1 MPKENIVV
9 STKDLSKKKEGTK
22 QSLYKILHSGS
33 IICTWQLTL
42 CTLQPDLGLATR
54 FLAIRYF

>member
-9 STKDLSKKKEGTK
+9 STKDLSGKLKTK

-33 IICTWQLTL
+33 IICN
-42 CTLQPDLGLATR
+42 GN
-54 FLAIRYF
+54 